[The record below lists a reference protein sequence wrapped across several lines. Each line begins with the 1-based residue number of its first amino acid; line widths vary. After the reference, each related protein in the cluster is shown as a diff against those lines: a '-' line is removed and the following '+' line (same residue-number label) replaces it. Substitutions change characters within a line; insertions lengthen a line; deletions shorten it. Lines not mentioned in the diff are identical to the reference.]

1 MTDRKKHWENVYTT
15 KPSTEVSWYQ
25 ATPDL
30 SLRLIR
36 DTGLNKDAPLIDVGG
51 GASTLVD
58 ALCEQAYTATTV
70 LDVSASALAH
80 ARDRLV
86 DRAPAVQ
93 WIEMDITVFNPPH
106 RYQLWHDRA
115 VFHFLTDQ
123 TDRARY
129 VETMKKSLQPG
140 GHVIIMTFAIGGPQK
155 CSGLDIVQY
164 DAEKLQME
172 LGNSFK
178 LLESGYEIH
187 KTPAGSEQ
195 KFAWFR
201 LRYTP
206 G

>member
-1 MTDRKKHWENVYTT
+1 MTDRKTHWENVYTN
-15 KPSTEVSWYQ
+15 KPETEVSWYQ
-25 ATPDL
+25 PKPDL

-36 DTGLNKDAPLIDVGG
+36 DTGLDKDSPLVDVGG

-58 ALCEQAYTATTV
+58 ALCEQAYTAITV
-70 LDVSASALAH
+70 LDVSASALTL
-80 ARDRLV
+80 ARMRLG
-86 DRAPAVQ
+86 DRAVGVQ
-93 WIEMDITVFNPPH
+93 WIETDITAFEPSR

-115 VFHFLTDQ
+115 VFHFLTDNK
-123 TDRARY
+123 DRARY
-129 VETMKKSLQPG
+129 VEAMQKTLLPG
-140 GHVIIMTFAIGGPQK
+140 GHVIIMTFAIGGPKK

-178 LLESGYEIH
+178 LLESGYEVH
-187 KTPAGSEQ
+187 KTPAGGEQ

-201 LRYTP
+201 LRYMP

>member
-25 ATPDL
+25 AKPDV

-36 DTGLNKDAPLIDVGG
+36 DTGLDKDSPLIDVGG

-58 ALCEQAYTATTV
+58 ALCDQAYTAITV
-70 LDVSASALAH
+70 LDVAASALVH
-80 ARDRLV
+80 ARDRLG
-86 DRAPAVQ
+86 DRAVAVQ
-93 WIEMDITVFNPPH
+93 WIEMNITDFDPPQ

-115 VFHFLTDQ
+115 VFHFLTDA

-129 VETMKKSLQPG
+129 VATLKKTLYPG

-164 DAEKLQME
+164 DAQKLLAE
-172 LGNSFK
+172 LGSQFG
-178 LLESGYEIH
+178 LVASGHEVH
-187 KTPAGSEQ
+187 VTPAGGEQ

-201 LRYTP
+201 LTRTP
-206 G
+206 